1 MEGVSNNLLKHME
14 KENNKKVSKNI
25 KKNKKENKK
34 IVLNE
39 KTLQE
44 IKDTQQ
50 VLDMYIEDIDE
61 SLNMI
66 GKVGKN
72 IRAIIPRD
80 EASSVV
86 GDDGLVEERFILNKK
101 GKVIPVCIKEILKDE
116 NGFELIMSKK
126 ILELKVRRWM
136 YKYLKPGMKLKGVVA
151 GLKDYAAFVDVGG
164 GVTGILKLHD
174 MSDSMLN
181 SASDMFKVGQRIDVI
196 VKKYDR
202 DTGRIELSYK
212 ELLGTFEDNI
222 KKFKEGDIVEGIVRN
237 SIKTGVFVE
246 IAPNILGIADHVNGI
261 EYDQKVL
268 VSIKRINLERK
279 KVKLIIIG

>member
-1 MEGVSNNLLKHME
+1 MEE
-14 KENNKKVSKNI
+14 KKV
-25 KKNKKENKK
+25 KKNNIRRNSSGKR
-34 IVLNE
+34 E
-39 KTLQE
+39 KRIKLDSESLKQ

-50 VLDMYIEDIDE
+50 VLDMYVEDIDE

-72 IRAIIPRD
+72 IKAIIPRG

-86 GDDGLVEERFILNKK
+86 GDDGLVEERFIINKK
-101 GKVIPVCIKEILKDE
+101 GKVLPVCIKEIIE
-116 NGFELIMSKK
+116 NDGKIELIMSKK
-126 ILELKVRRWM
+126 ILELKVRKWM
-136 YKYLKPGMKLKGVVA
+136 YMHLKPGVKLRGIVV

-164 GVTGILKLHD
+164 GVTGILKLSD
-174 MSDSMLN
+174 MSDSVLTN
-181 SASDMFKVGQRIDVI
+181 AADFFKLGQRIEVV

-222 KKFKEGDIVEGIVRN
+222 KKFNEGDIVEGVVRN
-237 SIKTGVFVE
+237 RIKTGVFVE
-246 IAPNILGIADHVNGI
+246 IAPNVTGIAEHVNGI
-261 EYDQKVL
+261 EYGQEVL
-268 VSIKRINLERK
+268 VSIKKINIDKK

>member
-1 MEGVSNNLLKHME
+1 MEE
-14 KENNKKVSKNI
+14 KKV
-25 KKNKKENKK
+25 KKNNIRRNSSGKR
-34 IVLNE
+34 E
-39 KTLQE
+39 KRTKLDSESLKQ

-50 VLDMYIEDIDE
+50 VLDMYVEDIDE

-72 IRAIIPRD
+72 IKAIIPRG

-86 GDDGLVEERFILNKK
+86 GDDGLVEERFIINKK
-101 GKVIPVCIKEILKDE
+101 GKVLPVCIKEIIE
-116 NGFELIMSKK
+116 NDGKIELIMSKK
-126 ILELKVRRWM
+126 ILELKVRKWM
-136 YKYLKPGMKLKGVVA
+136 YMHLKPGVKLRGIVV

-164 GVTGILKLHD
+164 GVTGILKLSD
-174 MSDSMLN
+174 MSDSVLTN
-181 SASDMFKVGQRIDVI
+181 AADFFKLGQRIEVV

-222 KKFKEGDIVEGIVRN
+222 KKFNEGDIVEGVVRN
-237 SIKTGVFVE
+237 RIKTGVFVE
-246 IAPNILGIADHVNGI
+246 IAPNVTGIAEHVNGI
-261 EYDQKVL
+261 EYGQEVL
-268 VSIKRINLERK
+268 VSIKKINIDKK